1 MRFILSV
8 LTVLTL
14 GLGVLTACQDAA
26 PPLKIEASK
35 PSSNQTTPPAA
46 TAKTDEHGH
55 EDNAPR
61 ISVADAKKDFDAGKV
76 VFIDTRSADAYKLER
91 IKGAINISL
100 SDFEAK
106 YKSIPK
112 DKKIIVYCS

>member
-1 MRFILSV
+1 MRFILSM

-35 PSSNQTTPPAA
+35 TSPNNPP
-46 TAKTDEHGH
+46 TAVAQTDEHGH
-55 EDNAPR
+55 QDDAPR
-61 ISVADAKKDFDAGKV
+61 ISLADAKKDFDAGKAI
-76 VFIDTRSADAYKLER
+76 FIDTRSAEAYKLER
-91 IKGAINISL
+91 VKGAINVSL
-100 SDFEAK
+100 NDFEAK

-112 DKKIIVYCS
+112 DRKIIVYCS